1 MGDRR
6 GVGAAGDLHPR
17 RDRLAQHLAGPGEH
31 LGRLGLELGRGLGD
45 VEAFGE
51 VAGGDEEGA
60 VLDHR
65 ADRVVGGQRAVLYA
79 VHAGPDA
86 GADGGVTVSVSGDSD
101 SGPMGL
107 VHDGRELLVR
117 VLLRAS
123 LAAV

>member
-1 MGDRR
+1 MFPPISPTS
-6 GVGAAGDLHPR
+6 GALGADVDLSILHR
-17 RDRLAQHLAGPGEH
+17 EGEP
-31 LGRLGLELGRGLGD
+31 L
-45 VEAFGE
+45 GE
-51 VAGGDEEGA
+51 VAGWDEEGA